1 MTKFDYSEIKSS
13 IKDNQI
19 RSNKIKIRKYIL
31 IILLLFV
38 SLNIY
43 TYFSEYKRYVVNT
56 PDRLQEAREEFTKAY
71 MFHFVLN
78 SMGEN
83 CPSGSLVYEKILEI
97 KKETNNVNYIK

>member
-1 MTKFDYSEIKSS
+1 M
-13 IKDNQI
+13 
-19 RSNKIKIRKYIL
+19 YIL
-31 IILLLFV
+31 VLKLQNDKC
-38 SLNIY
+38 LNIRD
-43 TYFSEYKRYVVNT
+43 TAKKFLKVSGPEVN
-56 PDRLQEAREEFTKAY
+56 DS